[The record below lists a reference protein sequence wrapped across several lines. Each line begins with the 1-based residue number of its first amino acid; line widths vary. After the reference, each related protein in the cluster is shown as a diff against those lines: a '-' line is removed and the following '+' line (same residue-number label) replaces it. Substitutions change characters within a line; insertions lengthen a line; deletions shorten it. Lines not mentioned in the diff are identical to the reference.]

1 MTLVLGVAV
10 QTWFLIAA
18 VATFGLWCLW
28 APRLERLDKERKK
41 KIEDLRKAGKLGLDF
56 PKNFES
62 IQGEGFIGLIVVLLL
77 AWLVVSWFIDPA
89 SPPGPRIGDEP
100 YNVWNYSRP

>member
-41 KIEDLRKAGKLGLDF
+41 KIEDLRKAGNLV
-56 PKNFES
+56 
-62 IQGEGFIGLIVVLLL
+62 LIFQRTLKVFKEKG
-77 AWLVVSWFIDPA
+77 SSD
-89 SPPGPRIGDEP
+89 
-100 YNVWNYSRP
+100 